1 MPIAQSETP
10 YDMTNSNL
18 HGRAFGIL
26 DTVRK
31 LETRLQSLVGQDAS
45 VQPVGHSHDPHQ
57 MLEEAHGQLTRIMHW
72 LERQTMPTL
81 PTEAPSEQAP
91 TPEAPKRRRASAPTT
106 VVE

>member
-26 DTVRK
+26 DTERK

-45 VQPVGHSHDPHQ
+45 VQPVGHSHDPHT

-72 LERQTMPTL
+72 LEHQAMPT
-81 PTEAPSEQAP
+81 PVEAPSEQAP